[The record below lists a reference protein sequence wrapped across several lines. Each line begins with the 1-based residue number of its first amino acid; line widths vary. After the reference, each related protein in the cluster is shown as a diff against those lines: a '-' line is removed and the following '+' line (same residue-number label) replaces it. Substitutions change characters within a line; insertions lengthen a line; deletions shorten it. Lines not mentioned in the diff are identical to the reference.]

1 MREKKLIPIIV
12 AVVLISVSL
21 FSGCVG
27 PWAIDTL
34 GWDHI
39 NEAGTAVR
47 LWGQLTITESA
58 DNWNEGFVWDTEY
71 HQDWQDY
78 LYRGWADNHTGFG
91 LFSLNIGNLTR
102 ATEYHYRAY
111 GEYLKAKNQIRV
123 GNDFTFIPGSPRV
136 TTDNASNIGLTQAT
150 LKGNLWHMG
159 GASSCTVYFL
169 YGTDINVLNEK
180 TTPENMTDTGAF
192 SAPLNSLTTNT
203 TYYYKAIAENDVG
216 TWTGFILKVIPGQP
230 VVVTRQPGE
239 IGNDHAILKGELWHT
254 GGTAECNVWFIYSD
268 QSPNQLDQSTAP
280 QALNSTGPFQAYIG
294 NLSTKTKYWYRAVA
308 DNGEAQ
314 GRGDIYEFT
323 TPTAQIQTTG
333 VLGKLYQPDMKNKDK
348 SLLSKILNR
357 YQPLFEKYP
366 MLMKFLQQPR
376 FKALLNKLHQ

>member
-1 MREKKLIPIIV
+1 
-12 AVVLISVSL
+12 VVISVSF

-34 GWDHI
+34 GWDHT
-39 NEAGTAVR
+39 NEAGTTVR

-78 LYRGWADNHTGFG
+78 LYRGWADNHAGYG

-102 ATEYHYRAY
+102 TTEYHYRAY
-111 GEYLKAKNQIRV
+111 GEYLKAKNQIRF
-123 GNDFTFIPGSPRV
+123 GNDLTFIPGSPRV
-136 TTDNASNIGLTQAT
+136 TTDNASNIELTQAT
-150 LKGNLWHMG
+150 LKGNLWHLG

-169 YGTDINVLNEK
+169 YGTDINALNEQ
-180 TTPENMTDTGAF
+180 TTSENMTDTGAF
-192 SAPLNSLTTNT
+192 SATLTSLTTNT
-203 TYYYKAIAENDVG
+203 TYYYKAVAENDAG
-216 TWTGFILKVIPGQP
+216 TWAGIILKVIPGQP

-239 IGNDHAILKGELWHT
+239 IENDHAILKGELWHT
-254 GGTAECNVWFIYSD
+254 GGTTECDVWFIYSD
-268 QSPNQLDQSTAP
+268 VSPNQLDQSTPP
-280 QALNSTGPFQAYIG
+280 QTMNNTGPFQAYIG

-314 GRGDIYEFT
+314 GKGDIYEFIT

-333 VLGKLYQPDMKNKDK
+333 VLGKPYQPDMKNKDK
-348 SLLSKILNR
+348 TFLSRILNR
-357 YQPLFEKYP
+357 YLPLFEKYP

-376 FKALLNKLHQ
+376 FKALLDKLQQ

>member
-1 MREKKLIPIIV
+1 
-12 AVVLISVSL
+12 
-21 FSGCVG
+21 
-27 PWAIDTL
+27 
-34 GWDHI
+34 
-39 NEAGTAVR
+39 
-47 LWGQLTITESA
+47 
-58 DNWNEGFVWDTEY
+58 
-71 HQDWQDY
+71 
-78 LYRGWADNHTGFG
+78 
-91 LFSLNIGNLTR
+91 
-102 ATEYHYRAY
+102 
-111 GEYLKAKNQIRV
+111 
-123 GNDFTFIPGSPRV
+123 
-136 TTDNASNIGLTQAT
+136 
-150 LKGNLWHMG
+150 MG